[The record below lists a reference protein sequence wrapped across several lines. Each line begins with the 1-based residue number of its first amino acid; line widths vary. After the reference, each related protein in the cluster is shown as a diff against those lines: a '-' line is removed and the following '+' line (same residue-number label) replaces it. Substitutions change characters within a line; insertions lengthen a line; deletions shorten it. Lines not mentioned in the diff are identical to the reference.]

1 VFGMGA
7 MPRKDP
13 DFIPAFVLNQIL
25 GGGGFAS
32 KLMEEVREKR
42 GLAYSVYTYVYPYQH
57 ASIFAG
63 GVATRNDAMGKSL
76 DVIREEFQKMADKGP
91 SQEDLDNA
99 KNYLIGS
106 YPLRFD
112 TNAKI
117 ASQLLG
123 LRMDGFGPEYVDN
136 RNAMI
141 AAVTLDD
148 VKRVAKRLLNPKD
161 LIVTIVGKPTLQE
174 AKKVKETTKG

>member
-1 VFGMGA
+1 MA
-7 MPRKDP
+7 RKDP

-57 ASIFAG
+57 TSIFSG
-63 GVATRNDAMGKSL
+63 GVATRNEAMGQSL
-76 DVIREEFQKMADKGP
+76 EVIRDELTKMAEKGP
-91 SQEDLDNA
+91 SQADLDSA
-99 KNYLIGS
+99 KSYLIGS

-117 ASQLLG
+117 ATQLLG

-148 VKRVAKRLLNPKD
+148 LKRVAKRLLATND
-161 LIVTIVGKPTLQE
+161 LIVTIVGKPSFKE
-174 AKKVKETTKG
+174 AKKG

>member
-1 VFGMGA
+1 
-7 MPRKDP
+7 
-13 DFIPAFVLNQIL
+13 
-25 GGGGFAS
+25 
-32 KLMEEVREKR
+32 MEEVREKR

-63 GVATRNDAMGKSL
+63 GVATRNEAMGQSL
-76 DVIREEFQKMADKGP
+76 DVIRDELKKMAEKGP

-99 KNYLIGS
+99 KSYLIGS

-117 ASQLLG
+117 ATQLLG
-123 LRMDGFGPEYVDN
+123 LQVDGFGPEYVDN

-148 VKRVAKRLLNPKD
+148 LKRVAKRMLATDD
-161 LIVTIVGKPTLQE
+161 LIVTIVGKPTFKQ
-174 AKKVKETTKG
+174 AKKEAAQKG

>member
-1 VFGMGA
+1 MA
-7 MPRKDP
+7 
-13 DFIPAFVLNQIL
+13 AFVLNQLI

-32 KLMEEVREKR
+32 RLMEEVRERR

-57 ASIFAG
+57 TSIFSG
-63 GVATRNDAMGKSL
+63 GVATRNDMMGKSL
-76 DVIREEFQKMADKGP
+76 DIIREELQKMANGEL
-91 SQEDLDNA
+91 SQTDLDNA
-99 KNYLIGS
+99 KSYLIGS

-123 LRMDGFGPEYVDN
+123 LRMDDFGPEYVDN
-136 RNAMI
+136 RNAMV

-148 VKRVAKRLLNPKD
+148 LKRVAKRLLDTND
-161 LIVTIVGKPTLQE
+161 LIVTVVGKPALQQ
-174 AKKVKETTKG
+174 AKKG